1 MASEHTSKEDREA
14 IAATRFSCT
23 ERERAL
29 FEAGIK
35 MATIYHQFVGTPV
48 NKNSVAGLEKAIS
61 QAIEVQPYVYSAK
74 VKIDRSV
81 FPTGKDRY
89 SYISLTGEMM
99 DAVVK
104 IRLGSYE
111 VTAEMRY
118 DYELMYPL
126 MYVSSVEEFQS

>member
-1 MASEHTSKEDREA
+1 MSSEHVSKEDREA
-14 IAATRFSCT
+14 IAASMFSCT
-23 ERERAL
+23 ERERAV
-29 FEAGIK
+29 FESGIK

-48 NKNSVAGLEKAIS
+48 NKKSVAGLEKAIS

-104 IRLGSYE
+104 IRLDRYE

-126 MYVSSVEEFQS
+126 MYISSIEEL

>member
-1 MASEHTSKEDREA
+1 
-14 IAATRFSCT
+14 
-23 ERERAL
+23 
-29 FEAGIK
+29 

-48 NKNSVAGLEKAIS
+48 NKKSVAGLEKAIS

-81 FPTGKDRY
+81 FPAGKDRY

-104 IRLGSYE
+104 IRLDSYE

-118 DYELMYPL
+118 DYELKYPL
-126 MYVSSVEEFQS
+126 MYISSIEEL

>member
-1 MASEHTSKEDREA
+1 M
-14 IAATRFSCT
+14 
-23 ERERAL
+23 
-29 FEAGIK
+29 
-35 MATIYHQFVGTPV
+35 Q
-48 NKNSVAGLEKAIS
+48 
-61 QAIEVQPYVYSAK
+61 
-74 VKIDRSV
+74 IDRSV

-104 IRLGSYE
+104 IRLDRYE

-126 MYVSSVEEFQS
+126 MYISSIEEL

>member
-1 MASEHTSKEDREA
+1 MSSEHVSKEDREA
-14 IAATRFSCT
+14 IAASRFSCT
-23 ERERAL
+23 ERERAV
-29 FEAGIK
+29 FESGIK
-35 MATIYHQFVGTPV
+35 MATIYHQFVWTPV
-48 NKNSVAGLEKAIS
+48 NKKSVAGLEKAIS

-81 FPTGKDRY
+81 FPAGKDRY

-104 IRLGSYE
+104 IRLDSYE

-118 DYELMYPL
+118 DYELKYPL
-126 MYVSSVEEFQS
+126 MYISSIEEL